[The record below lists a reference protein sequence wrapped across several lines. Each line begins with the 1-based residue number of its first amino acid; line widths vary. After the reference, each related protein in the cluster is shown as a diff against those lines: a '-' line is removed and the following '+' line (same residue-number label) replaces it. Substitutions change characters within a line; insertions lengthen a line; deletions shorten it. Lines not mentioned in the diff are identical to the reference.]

1 MNIPPDDNNPPA
13 GIDPSLP
20 PDLNLSSGGGSGKTL
35 FLIIGVVVAAGVG
48 FFVWQSKK
56 TLEERKQ
63 HAAFMEHFQAWE
75 KDDLLKF
82 WSCVLGPNT
91 DGAVLPSPDIIT
103 QKIDVQFASDFRNF
117 PKKVTED
124 CKKAAKDAADKL
136 NTLGALPQYQP
147 ALDAYAKSIMGIT
160 EALDDWAK
168 VAPDQ
173 VNAKTIGKNA
183 EDYGNAWHAYQGG
196 APAPEVIA
204 YDAFLHCADADLEKH
219 KDDLE
224 VAKHMF
230 DQCKDAAYRDK
241 LENECGKLLIDKP
254 TTPTKTWKTA
264 LQKFSADD
272 KDVQANADC
281 LRKWRKS
288 KLKDNLAPV
297 GLKWVAFREGR
308 EAVLKI
314 GQEALK
320 SE

>member
-1 MNIPPDDNNPPA
+1 MNIPD
-13 GIDPSLP
+13 
-20 PDLNLSSGGGSGKTL
+20 DLNAPAPGSDVPLPADVNLSGGGGGSKVIYIVL
-35 FLIIGVVVAAGVG
+35 GVLVAGGVG

-56 TLEERKQ
+56 THEERKQ

-91 DGAVLPSPDIIT
+91 DGSVLPSPDAVT
-103 QKIDVQFASDFRNF
+103 QKVDVMFASDFRNY
-117 PKKVTED
+117 PRKVTED
-124 CKKAAKDAADKL
+124 CAKAAKDAADKL
-136 NTLGALPQYQP
+136 STLGALPQYQA
-147 ALDAYAKSIMGIT
+147 ALDAYSKSIMGIS
-160 EALDDWAK
+160 EALADWAK

-173 VNAKTIGKNA
+173 VQAKMVGKNA
-183 EDYGNAWHAYQGG
+183 EDFGNAWHAFQGG
-196 APAPEVIA
+196 TPTPEVIA
-204 YDAFLHCADADLEKH
+204 YDQFLHCADADLEKH

-241 LENECGKLLIDKP
+241 LETECGKFLTDKP
-254 TTPTKTWKTA
+254 AQPTKTWKTA

-272 KDVQANADC
+272 KDVSANGDC

-320 SE
+320 TE